1 MQGDEMALAAAAA
14 QPRVSGALRTPL
26 YHQIYLILRQKI
38 VDGIYPFDGRLPGEQ
53 DLVEIYG
60 VSRITAKRALDEL
73 AAEGL
78 VVRERGRGTRVR
90 YRAPAA
96 PLRSSVEGL
105 LENLLAMGLETE
117 VKLVE
122 FDYVA
127 ASEPVAV
134 ALECGPGELVQR
146 ALRVRMIDGQPFSH
160 LTTYVPEDIG
170 RQFDA
175 ADLSETA
182 LLALLERSGVEVS
195 SATQTITATLA
206 DASAATHLEVDIGA
220 ALLMV
225 SRIVRDQSGRPIEFI
240 TALYRP
246 DRYQYRMILSR
257 VHGKD
262 RNVWETSGDGTGD
275 RQSDAGMPSPRNS

>member
-1 MQGDEMALAAAAA
+1 MGSDEMALAGSAA

-90 YRAPAA
+90 YRAPTA

-117 VKLVE
+117 VKLIE

-134 ALECGPGELVQR
+134 ALECGPGDLVQR

-225 SRIVRDQSGRPIEFI
+225 SRIVRDPSGRPIEYI

-246 DRYQYRMILSR
+246 DRYQYRMVLSR

-275 RQSDAGMPSPRNS
+275 RQSEGGAPSPSNS

>member
-1 MQGDEMALAAAAA
+1 
-14 QPRVSGALRTPL
+14 L

-90 YRAPAA
+90 YRAPTA

-117 VKLVE
+117 VKLIE

-134 ALECGPGELVQR
+134 ALECGPGDLVQR

-182 LLALLERSGVEVS
+182 LSRCWKGAASRSVRRRRPSPPPSPMPRRRRIWRSISVRPCS
-195 SATQTITATLA
+195 WSAVLSATRP
-206 DASAATHLEVDIGA
+206 AAPLNTSLPSTGPTDINTGWFSPGF
-220 ALLMV
+220 MG
-225 SRIVRDQSGRPIEFI
+225 RTGTSGRPPV
-240 TALYRP
+240 TAP
-246 DRYQYRMILSR
+246 
-257 VHGKD
+257 
-262 RNVWETSGDGTGD
+262 ETVNPKGVRRARAIHDQT
-275 RQSDAGMPSPRNS
+275 

>member
-1 MQGDEMALAAAAA
+1 MQRQQMTMPAGGAASG
-14 QPRVSGALRTPL
+14 VSGNLRTPL

-38 VDGIYPFDGRLPGEQ
+38 VDGIYPFDDRLPGEQ
-53 DLVEIYG
+53 DLIELYG

-90 YRAPAA
+90 YRAPTV
-96 PLRSSVEGL
+96 PLHSSVEGL

-117 VKLVE
+117 VKLIE

-127 ASEPVAV
+127 ASEPVAT
-134 ALECGPGELVQR
+134 ALECTQGELVQR
-146 ALRVRMIDGQPFSH
+146 ALRVRMIEGQPFSH

-175 ADLSETA
+175 TDLSETA

-206 DASAATHLEVDIGA
+206 DASAATHLEVDVGT

-225 SRIVRDQSGRPIEFI
+225 SRVVRDPSGRPIEFI

-246 DRYQYRMILSR
+246 DRYQYRMVLSR

-262 RNVWETSGDGTGD
+262 RNVWETSGDNSGGD
-275 RQSDAGMPSPRNS
+275 PIEQGAKST